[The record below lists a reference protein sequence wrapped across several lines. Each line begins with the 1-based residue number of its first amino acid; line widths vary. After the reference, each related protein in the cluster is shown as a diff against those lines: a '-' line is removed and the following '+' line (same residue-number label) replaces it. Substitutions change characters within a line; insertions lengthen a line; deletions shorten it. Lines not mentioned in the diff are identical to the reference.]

1 VLRSKIGKFIFAAS
15 YAALSASEALL
26 RVCGPLSG
34 CILDVRFRNL
44 SIGIPEKRKV
54 AHNQILR
61 NASR

>member
-1 VLRSKIGKFIFAAS
+1 
-15 YAALSASEALL
+15 
-26 RVCGPLSG
+26 
-34 CILDVRFRNL
+34 VRFRNL